1 MREALQPLKHS
12 IKPGIYKHYSGS
24 LYKVFGTGRHSETL
38 EELVFYRDLDKPE
51 LLWARPAAMFLEV
64 VEYNGKIT
72 DRFTFVRENK

>member
-1 MREALQPLKHS
+1 MKEALQPLKHP

-24 LYKVFGTGRHSETL
+24 LYEILGTGRHSETL

-64 VEYNGKIT
+64 VEYNGTIT
-72 DRFTFVRENK
+72 DRFTFIKEKK